1 MYLKHSDLTS
11 KREWFQEELV
21 KITNTYLEMYTSWTN
36 SIYVNNEKYQGF
48 FYNINVVNLK
58 ACLDFNLKT
67 ITDKF

>member
-1 MYLKHSDLTS
+1 MNLKHSDLTS

-48 FYNINVVNLK
+48 VYNINVVNV
-58 ACLDFNLKT
+58 
-67 ITDKF
+67 I